1 MKYHEAIVVGGGLA
15 GMRAA
20 IALNEKNVKA
30 ALITK
35 CHPLRSHSIAAQGGI
50 NAALGNNPRG
60 GFDSPE
66 KHAFDTVKGSDYLAD
81 QDAAIAL
88 TAAAPEIVYEME
100 NWGCPFSRDNSGRIA
115 QRPFGGAGFPR
126 TCYAADKTGHVLIH
140 SLYQQV
146 IRYEHA
152 SERHNMQVYNEWM
165 VTRLVV
171 EDGVCR
177 GVIARNLAT
186 GELEAFMAEAVIFA
200 TGGPGRMFLPTTNAL
215 ISTGLAIAIPLWAGV
230 PLKDMEF
237 IQFHPTT
244 LLGTGILMTEGCRG
258 EGGYLTNA
266 SGDRFLANYS
276 DSAKAMEVAPRDIV
290 ARNMQREINE
300 GRGVNGAYIDLD
312 LRHLGAK
319 KIQKQLPGIRDLSI
333 NFSGV
338 DPIKEPIPVKPGHH
352 YTMGGIDTNAKTE
365 TVVPGFYAA
374 GECAAVSV
382 HGANRLGGNS
392 LLETLVFGRIAGWE
406 AADYVLGKADSK
418 QGEQAVKDALAQEE
432 AKFADLTQGEGSES
446 MATIREEL
454 GAAMVE
460 HVGIFREEDK
470 IKKGLAK
477 VKELQERFKGVKAGY
492 AGKRH
497 NQALTWVLE
506 LEGNLAAAEATVAG
520 ALLRKESRGAQFRT
534 DYPTRD
540 DQNFLKHTLAGWT
553 QDKGMSLSYQPV
565 TLGTWE
571 PKERKY

>member
-30 ALITK
+30 ALISK

-60 GFDSPE
+60 GFDSPF
-66 KHAFDTVKGSDYLAD
+66 KHGFDTVKGSDYLAD
-81 QDAAIAL
+81 QDAALAL
-88 TAAAPEIVYEME
+88 TEAAPEIVYEME
-100 NWGCPFSRDNSGRIA
+100 NWGCPFSRNNQGHIS

-140 SLYQQV
+140 TLYQQV
-146 IRYEHA
+146 VRYEHA
-152 SERHNMQVYNEWM
+152 SERQNMLCYDEWM
-165 VTRLVV
+165 VTRLVI
-171 EDGVCR
+171 EDGECR

-215 ISTGLAIAIPLWAGV
+215 ISTGLATAIPLWAGV

-258 EGGYLTNA
+258 EGGFLTNA
-266 SGDRFLANYS
+266 AGDRFLANYP

-290 ARNMQREINE
+290 SRNMQLEINE
-300 GRGVNGAYIDLD
+300 GRAINGVHIDLD

-319 KIQKQLPGIRDLSI
+319 KIQHQLPGIRDLAI
-333 NFSGV
+333 NFAGV

-352 YTMGGIDTNAKTE
+352 YTMGGIDTNKKAETKAK
-365 TVVPGFYAA
+365 GFYAA
-374 GECAAVSV
+374 GECACVSV

-392 LLETLVFGRIAGWE
+392 LLETLVFGRIAGRE
-406 AADYVLGKADSK
+406 AADYVLGKTTSK
-418 QGEQAVKDALAQEE
+418 QGEQAIVDALAQEKSKHK
-432 AKFADLTQGEGSES
+432 ALTEGSGTES
-446 MATIREEL
+446 AAKIRDEL
-454 GAAMVE
+454 GASMVE
-460 HVGIFREEDK
+460 NAGIFRKEEK
-470 IKKGLAK
+470 LKKGLDK

-492 AGKRH
+492 GGKRH

-506 LEGNLAAAEATVAG
+506 LEGNLAVAEATVAG

-540 DQNFLKHTLAGWT
+540 DQNFLKHTIANWRPE
-553 QDKGMSLSYQPV
+553 KGMTLSYSPV
-565 TLGTWE
+565 KLGTWE

>member
-1 MKYHEAIVVGGGLA
+1 
-15 GMRAA
+15 
-20 IALNEKNVKA
+20 
-30 ALITK
+30 
-35 CHPLRSHSIAAQGGI
+35 RSHSISAQGGI

-60 GFDSPE
+60 LFDSPE
-66 KHAFDTVKGSDYLAD
+66 KHGFDTVKGSDYLAD
-81 QDAAIAL
+81 QDAALVL
-88 TAAAPEIVYEME
+88 TRAAPGIVYEME
-100 NWGCPFSRDNSGRIA
+100 NWGCPFSRDSRGRIA

-146 IRYEHA
+146 VRFEHA
-152 SERHNMQVYNEWM
+152 SERQNMLVYDEWM

-171 EDGVCR
+171 EGGECR
-177 GVIARNLAT
+177 GVIARSLAT
-186 GELEAFMAEAVIFA
+186 GQLEAFMAEAVIFA
-200 TGGPGRMFLPTTNAL
+200 TGGPGRMYLPTTNAL
-215 ISTGLAIAIPLWAGV
+215 ISTGLAVAIPLWAGV

-258 EGGYLTNA
+258 EGGFLTNA
-266 SGDRFLANYS
+266 KGERFLANYS

-290 ARNMQREINE
+290 ARNMQREIDE
-300 GRGVNGAYIDLD
+300 GRGLKGAYIDLD
-312 LRHLGAK
+312 LRHLGEK
-319 KIQKQLPGIRDLSI
+319 KIMRQLPGIRDLAM

-338 DPIKEPIPVKPGHH
+338 DPVKEPIPVKPGHH
-352 YTMGGIDTNAKTE
+352 YTMGGIDTNAKAE
-365 TVVPGFYAA
+365 TVIKGFYAA
-374 GECAAVSV
+374 GECACVSV

-406 AADYVLGKADSK
+406 AADFIQAKSSSRKGEKALT
-418 QGEQAVKDALAQEE
+418 EALAEE
-432 AKFADLTQGEGSES
+432 KARLEALTAGTGTES
-446 MATIREEL
+446 AAAIRDEL
-454 GAAMVE
+454 GACMVE
-460 HVGIFREEDK
+460 NAGIFREDARL
-470 IKKGLAK
+470 KKGLAK
-477 VKELQERFKGVKAGY
+477 VKELQERFKGVRAGY

-520 ALLRKESRGAQFRT
+520 ALLRRESRGAQFRT
-534 DYPTRD
+534 DFPTRD
-540 DQNFLKHTLAGWT
+540 DQNFLKHTVATWSHG
-553 QDKGMSLSYQPV
+553 KGMSLSYRPV

>member
-30 ALITK
+30 ALISK

-60 GFDSPE
+60 GFDSPF
-66 KHAFDTVKGSDYLAD
+66 KHGFDTVKGSDYLAD
-81 QDAAIAL
+81 QDAAL
-88 TAAAPEIVYEME
+88 TLTEAAPDIVYEME
-100 NWGCPFSRDNSGRIA
+100 HWGCPFSRDSQGRIS

-146 IRYEHA
+146 VRYEHA
-152 SERHNMQVYNEWM
+152 SERQNMLCYDEWM
-165 VTRLVV
+165 VTRLVI
-171 EDGVCR
+171 EDGEAR
-177 GVIARNLAT
+177 GVIARNLVT

-215 ISTGLAIAIPLWAGV
+215 ISTGLAIAIPLWAGI

-258 EGGYLTNA
+258 EGGFLTNA
-266 SGDRFLANYS
+266 AGDRFLANYS

-290 ARNMQREINE
+290 SRNMQNEINE
-300 GRGVNGAYIDLD
+300 GRAINGMHIDLD

-319 KIQKQLPGIRDLSI
+319 KIQRQLPGIRDLAI
-333 NFSGV
+333 NFAGV
-338 DPIKEPIPVKPGHH
+338 DPIKEPIPIKPGHH

-365 TVVPGFYAA
+365 TAAKGFYAA
-374 GECAAVSV
+374 GECACVSV

-406 AADYVLGKADSK
+406 AADYVLGKSTSR
-418 QGEQAVKDALAQEE
+418 QGEQAVTDALAQEE
-432 AKFADLTQGEGSES
+432 ARLKALTEGSGTES
-446 MATIREEL
+446 LAAIRDEL
-454 GAAMVE
+454 GASMVE
-460 HVGIFREEDK
+460 NVGIFREEDK

-492 AGKRH
+492 GGKRH
-497 NQALTWVLE
+497 NQALTWLLE

-540 DQNFLKHTLAGWT
+540 DQNFLKHTMASWSP
-553 QDKGMSLSYQPV
+553 DKGMSLSYTPV
-565 TLGTWE
+565 KLGTWE

>member
-30 ALITK
+30 ALISK
-35 CHPLRSHSIAAQGGI
+35 CHPLRSHSISAQGGI

-60 GFDSPE
+60 GFDSPF
-66 KHAFDTVKGSDYLAD
+66 KHGFDTVKGSDYLAD
-81 QDAAIAL
+81 QDAAL
-88 TAAAPEIVYEME
+88 TLTEAAPEIVYEME
-100 NWGCPFSRDNSGRIA
+100 HWGCPFSRDSQGRIS

-140 SLYQQV
+140 SLYQQIV
-146 IRYEHA
+146 RYEQA
-152 SERHNMQVYNEWM
+152 SERENMLCYDEWM
-165 VTRLVV
+165 VTRLVI
-171 EDGVCR
+171 EDGEAR

-258 EGGYLTNA
+258 EGGFLTNA
-266 SGDRFLANYS
+266 AGDRFLANYP

-290 ARNMQREINE
+290 SRNMQTEINE
-300 GRGVNGAYIDLD
+300 GRGINGVHIDLD

-319 KIQKQLPGIRDLSI
+319 KIQRQLPGIRDLAI
-333 NFSGV
+333 NFAGV
-338 DPIKEPIPVKPGHH
+338 DPIKEPIPIKPGHH
-352 YTMGGIDTNAKTE
+352 YTMGGIDTNVKTE
-365 TVVPGFYAA
+365 TKAKGFYAA
-374 GECAAVSV
+374 GECGCVSV

-406 AADYVLGKADSK
+406 AADYILGKSTSK
-418 QGEQAVKDALAQEE
+418 QGEQAIKDALAQEE
-432 AKFADLTQGEGSES
+432 AKHKALTEGSGTES
-446 MATIREEL
+446 AAKIRDEL
-454 GAAMVE
+454 GETMVE
-460 HVGIFREEDK
+460 NAGIFREEKK

-477 VKELQERFKGVKAGY
+477 VKELQDRFKGVKAGY

-540 DQNFLKHTLAGWT
+540 DQNFLKHTLASWSP
-553 QDKGMSLSYQPV
+553 DKGMSLSYTPV
-565 TLGTWE
+565 KLGTWE